1 MSDQRYFQQHD
12 LEWVRPDCPGADNLT
27 CFDNGLGRGVYSTV
41 EEFTPAIDA
50 CGNYTM
56 VAGSVIAPANYT
68 WVYKGTTADPM
79 YSENISGAHRLQN
92 GNTIICSGTVGE
104 FREVTTAGEIVWK
117 YICPV
122 DATGPLTQGGTIPS
136 DAARAGELMNSV
148 FRVYKYPLD
157 YAAFKG
163 RTLVAGDKVEK

>member
-1 MSDQRYFQQHD
+1 
-12 LEWVRPDCPGADNLT
+12 
-27 CFDNGLGRGVYSTV
+27 
-41 EEFTPAIDA
+41 
-50 CGNYTM
+50 M
-56 VAGSVIAPANYT
+56 VSGSVIPPANYT
-68 WVYKGTTADPM
+68 WFYKGTTADPM

-104 FREVTTAGEIVWK
+104 FREVTIAGEMVWK

-122 DATGPLTQGGTIPS
+122 ASNGPLVQGSAIPE